1 MKTLEELN
9 AMFKDSPNDRTLE
22 EIGKELTIT
31 PEQAKELEKKHISK
45 PKQNRKSIHKNL
57 KKYVDS

>member
-1 MKTLEELN
+1 MKTLEELK
-9 AMFKDSPNDRTLE
+9 AMFESSPNDRTLE

-31 PEQAKELEKKHISK
+31 PEQVKEIEKKYNSK

-57 KKYVDS
+57 KKYV